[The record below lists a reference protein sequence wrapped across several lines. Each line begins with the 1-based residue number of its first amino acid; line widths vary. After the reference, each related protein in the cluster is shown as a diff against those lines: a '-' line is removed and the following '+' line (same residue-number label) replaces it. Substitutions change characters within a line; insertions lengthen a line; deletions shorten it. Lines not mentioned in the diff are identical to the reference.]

1 MKQANE
7 FGSNKGGQGDSRGV
21 RLCLI
26 AQALLHSG
34 LQLTAVISSPCPM
47 NRPITQRR
55 KPWPQAL
62 MIGLWVMLVA
72 GCATGS
78 KPAPLMEKAKQAQV
92 TRKEINYQLFDFV
105 ARYSRRIEFAADQIA
120 GSTSNPEVQRQSLL
134 WKLGAVEAA
143 SLAIVHQD
151 PAAVLLD
158 LWALCAQQTA
168 YFTTGAGK
176 HLFGDQQV
184 VAVTTARQ
192 LETEAVAMATDLLRP
207 ESVAAAQKGIA
218 QWTAEHPLENYL
230 FARTSIISM
239 MARIFPDG
247 AAGLSQTLN
256 SMQAEVADLKGRL
269 TLQMDQLPRQARWQ
283 AELMATD
290 LADRLVAQ
298 QLPNVSQLV
307 KTEREVVLADIE
319 RQRLATLEAI
329 RQERRIVLQSIEEM
343 RKATLAELRAQPL
356 ALQIDFEKT
365 GAALVDRLFARA
377 MVLIAVGYGVVLVT
391 ILLVYAFLR
400 RQQRPRARDWTK
412 GQYRSVRQ
420 K

>member
-1 MKQANE
+1 
-7 FGSNKGGQGDSRGV
+7 
-21 RLCLI
+21 
-26 AQALLHSG
+26 
-34 LQLTAVISSPCPM
+34 
-47 NRPITQRR
+47 
-55 KPWPQAL
+55 

-72 GCATGS
+72 GCATRS
-78 KPAPLMEKAKQAQV
+78 KPAPLMEETKQAQV

-134 WKLGAVEAA
+134 WKLGAVPAA

-151 PAAVLLD
+151 PAAVLVD

-176 HLFGDQQV
+176 HLFGDQQG

-192 LETEAVAMATDLLRP
+192 LETEAAAMATDLLRP
-207 ESVAAAQKGIA
+207 ELVVAAQEGIA
-218 QWTAEHPLENYL
+218 RWTAEHPLENHQ

-247 AAGLSQTLN
+247 TAGLSQTLN

-269 TLQMDQLPRQARWQ
+269 TLQMDHLPRQARWQ
-283 AELMATD
+283 AELVATD
-290 LADRLVAQ
+290 LAGRWVAQ
-298 QLPNVSQLV
+298 QLTSVFQWG

-329 RQERRIVLQSIEEM
+329 RQERRIVLQGIEEM

-356 ALQIDFEKT
+356 ALQIDAEKT
-365 GAALVDRLFARA
+365 GSALVDRVFARL
-377 MVLIAVGYGVVLVT
+377 MVLFAVGYGVVLVT
-391 ILLVYAFLR
+391 ILLAYAFLR
-400 RQQRPRARDWTK
+400 RQQRTRARDWNK
-412 GQYRSVRQ
+412 GQYRSLRQ

>member
-1 MKQANE
+1 
-7 FGSNKGGQGDSRGV
+7 
-21 RLCLI
+21 
-26 AQALLHSG
+26 
-34 LQLTAVISSPCPM
+34 
-47 NRPITQRR
+47 
-55 KPWPQAL
+55 
-62 MIGLWVMLVA
+62 MIGLWVMLAA
-72 GCATGS
+72 GCATRS
-78 KPAPLMEKAKQAQV
+78 KPAPLTEETKQAQV

-120 GSTSNPEVQRQSLL
+120 ASTSNPEVQRQSLL
-134 WKLGAVEAA
+134 WKLGAVPAA
-143 SLAIVHQD
+143 FLAIVHQD
-151 PAAVLLD
+151 PAAVLVD

-192 LETEAVAMATDLLRP
+192 LEAEAAAMATDLLRP
-207 ESVAAAQKGIA
+207 ESVVAAQEGIA
-218 QWTAEHPLENYL
+218 RWTAEHPLENYL

-247 AAGLSQTLN
+247 VAGLSQTLN
-256 SMQAEVADLKGRL
+256 SIPAEVADLKGRL
-269 TLQMDQLPRQARWQ
+269 TLQMDHLPRQARWQ

-290 LADRLVAQ
+290 LTGRLVAQ

-329 RQERRIVLQSIEEM
+329 RQERRIVLQGIEEM

-365 GAALVDRLFARA
+365 GSALVDRLFARA
-377 MVLIAVGYGVVLVT
+377 MVLCAVGYGVVLVT

-400 RQQRPRARDWTK
+400 RQQRPQARDWTK
-412 GQYRSVRQ
+412 EKYRSIRQ

>member
-1 MKQANE
+1 
-7 FGSNKGGQGDSRGV
+7 
-21 RLCLI
+21 
-26 AQALLHSG
+26 
-34 LQLTAVISSPCPM
+34 M

-72 GCATGS
+72 GCATRS
-78 KPAPLMEKAKQAQV
+78 KPAPLMEETKQAQV

-134 WKLGAVEAA
+134 WKLGAVPAA
-143 SLAIVHQD
+143 FLAIVHQD
-151 PAAVLLD
+151 PAAVLID

-176 HLFGDQQV
+176 HLFGDQQG

-192 LETEAVAMATDLLRP
+192 LETEAAAMATDLLRP
-207 ESVAAAQKGIA
+207 ESVVAAQEGIA
-218 QWTAEHPLENYL
+218 RWTEEHPLENDL

-239 MARIFPDG
+239 MARIFPEG
-247 AAGLSQTLN
+247 TSGLSQTLN

-269 TLQMDQLPRQARWQ
+269 TLQMDQLPKQARWQ

-290 LADRLVAQ
+290 LAGRLVAQ
-298 QLPNVSQLV
+298 QLPNVSQLA

-319 RQRLATLEAI
+319 RQRLATLEVI
-329 RQERRIVLQSIEEM
+329 RQERRIVLRDIEEM

-356 ALQIDFEKT
+356 ALQVDFEKT
-365 GAALVDRLFARA
+365 GSAFVDRLFARA
-377 MVLIAVGYGVVLVT
+377 MVLCAVGYGVVLVT

-400 RQQRPRARDWTK
+400 RQQRPQARDWTK

>member
-1 MKQANE
+1 
-7 FGSNKGGQGDSRGV
+7 
-21 RLCLI
+21 
-26 AQALLHSG
+26 
-34 LQLTAVISSPCPM
+34 M

-72 GCATGS
+72 GCATRS
-78 KPAPLMEKAKQAQV
+78 KPAPLMEETKQAQV

-105 ARYSRRIEFAADQIA
+105 ARYSRRIEFASDQIA

-134 WKLGAVEAA
+134 WKLGAVPAA
-143 SLAIVHQD
+143 FLAIVHQD
-151 PAAVLLD
+151 PAAVLID

-192 LETEAVAMATDLLRP
+192 LETEAAAMATDLLRP
-207 ESVAAAQKGIA
+207 ESVVAAREGIA
-218 QWTAEHPLENYL
+218 RWSAEHPLENDL

-247 AAGLSQTLN
+247 TSGLSHTLN

-283 AELMATD
+283 AELAATD
-290 LADRLVAQ
+290 LAERLVAQ
-298 QLPNVSQLV
+298 ELPNVSQLV

-319 RQRLATLEAI
+319 RQRLATL
-329 RQERRIVLQSIEEM
+329 
-343 RKATLAELRAQPL
+343 AELRAQPL

-365 GAALVDRLFARA
+365 GSALMARLFARA
-377 MVLIAVGYGVVLVT
+377 MVLFAVGYGVVLVT

-400 RQQRPRARDWTK
+400 RQQRPQARDWTK